1 MYANNILS
9 NKEQVIHN
17 NVSSVVEFQRWWVIK
32 CKIFAQESTC
42 SKEFFYN
49 NPTMN
54 YGSSKSAKIVLSKSI
69 FLCQKSMEFKKEKK
83 IKNINLG
90 DHSL

>member
-54 YGSSKSAKIVLSKSI
+54 YGSSKSDKIVLSKSKINRI
-69 FLCQKSMEFKKEKK
+69 FSKKNSF
-83 IKNINLG
+83 KNINLG

>member
-69 FLCQKSMEFKKEKK
+69 FYVKNRWNLKKKK
-83 IKNINLG
+83 IFKNINLG
-90 DHSL
+90 DYFM